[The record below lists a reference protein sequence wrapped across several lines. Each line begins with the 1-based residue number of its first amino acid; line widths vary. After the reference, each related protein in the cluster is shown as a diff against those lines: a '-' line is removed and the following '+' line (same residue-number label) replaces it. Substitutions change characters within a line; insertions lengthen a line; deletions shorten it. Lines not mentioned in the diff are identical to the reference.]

1 MCVTTEVTQ
10 MAKYRTLVSLPP
22 DIVGQIDKAVGIRQ
36 RSAFLAELARRELK
50 RREQQSAL
58 RAAAGAWKDRDHPEL
73 ARGSAQHVA
82 KLRAEDEKRMRN
94 LKLRAR

>member
-1 MCVTTEVTQ
+1 

-58 RAAAGAWKDRDHPEL
+58 RAAAGTWKDRDHPEL
-73 ARGSAQHVA
+73 ARGRAQHVA
-82 KLRAEDEKRMRN
+82 KLRAEDEKRMRD